1 LLRDI
6 PRWAEGNFTEYRRPL
21 IIVGSAGTQP
31 QMAPTSDLESNLE
44 SDSVEIDVEI
54 TQLSPRTRS
63 RPQGNRAAKEDHKN
77 MKLRNAAI
85 KA

>member
-1 LLRDI
+1 
-6 PRWAEGNFTEYRRPL
+6 
-21 IIVGSAGTQP
+21 
-31 QMAPTSDLESNLE
+31 MAPTSDLESNLE